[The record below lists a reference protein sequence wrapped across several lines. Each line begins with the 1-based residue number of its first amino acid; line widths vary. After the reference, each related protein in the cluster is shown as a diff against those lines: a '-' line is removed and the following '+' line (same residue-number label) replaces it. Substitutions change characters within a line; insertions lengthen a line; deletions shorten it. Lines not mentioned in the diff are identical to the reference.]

1 MKRHIRFAALSEK
14 GLREN
19 NEDLCVVKYIDDNHL
34 LCICI
39 DGVGGENGGEIAA
52 SIAAETITKYLESSC
67 QPDLSDL
74 KMAVISANNSIM
86 EMQVNPRLAH
96 MSCVL
101 TACLIDL
108 ASLTVHI
115 CHVGDT
121 RLYIHQTG
129 AQLSKITPDHSW
141 VGRMLDS
148 GQISEEEAMNHP
160 RRNMISR
167 ALGVQRLDWFS
178 KYVFTDSI
186 SAENVDLIL
195 LTTDGV
201 YDIISSSRMNDIIRE
216 DKQPDDIAAA
226 LVESAISGGSH
237 DNCSVIVVRLR

>member
-1 MKRHIRFAALSEK
+1 MKRQIRFASISEK

-19 NEDLCVVKYIDDNHL
+19 NEDLCVVKYLDDNYL

-74 KMAVISANNSIM
+74 RMAVIAANNSII

-101 TACLIDL
+101 TTCLFDIV
-108 ASLTVHI
+108 ASTLHI

-121 RLYIHQTG
+121 RLYIHRHDG
-129 AQLSKITPDHSW
+129 HLSKITPDHSW

-167 ALGVQRLDWFS
+167 ALGVQRLDWFC
-178 KYVFTDSI
+178 KYVFADSI
-186 SAENVDLIL
+186 STENIDLIL
-195 LTTDGV
+195 LTTDGI
-201 YDIISSSRMNDIIRE
+201 YDIISSDRMNGIIV
-216 DKQPDDIAAA
+216 DKEQADEIANA
-226 LVESAISGGSH
+226 LVDRAISGGSH
-237 DNCSVIVVRLR
+237 DNCSVIVVRL